1 MTLPY
6 LVDTRRATGRTILM
20 DGPGALMEAAP
31 PPEIASNLATRWR
44 REVRKLAAALGW
56 TATQV
61 NTLWFAPSLH
71 LGLTA
76 PIDQLMLATYVAEWG
91 YELALS
97 GVIEHEVPRRS
108 RIIARLKRRRGGM
121 ANPALDLLYRRAAKE
136 RAQTLLGEGDI
147 SVGEGS
153 MAQTWPQVDP
163 PDADSIDW
171 PNKRHRVPIAL
182 VTGTNGKTTTTR
194 LIARIAELA
203 GRVTGFC
210 CTDSVEVGGDVLDRD
225 DYSGPG
231 GTRKVLRHPRTEFAV
246 LEVAR
251 GGMLR
256 RGLGV
261 QFADAAVVTNIA
273 DDHMHDM
280 GIHTRAQLARV
291 KFLVA
296 KALKPR
302 GVLVTNLDNGWCRDE
317 ARKVE
322 RGVYWFALSPPPKSL
337 LVGPAE
343 VRGLATVRDGMIVLE
358 DARRRIELLPVE
370 ELGMPGGG
378 AAAHNVA
385 NALAAAATARSMKLP
400 LNAIRGALKSFGQSP
415 DDNPGRSNVFRIL
428 GATVLAD
435 FGHNPQSLTAIF
447 GTARGLPHRRL
458 LISIGQGGDRSDD
471 AIRELG
477 KLAAEQHPEM
487 LIVKD
492 MPKYRRGRAVGE
504 IPDLLSHGAVAAG
517 LSADRIV
524 RVEGDLDAWEQI
536 KSKLHPGDL
545 AIVFVHS
552 EIEEVFT
559 RLRALATDR

>member
-1 MTLPY
+1 MALPY

-20 DGPGALMEAAP
+20 DAPGAVMEAAP
-31 PPEIASNLATRWR
+31 PAEIATHLATRWR
-44 REVRKLAAALGW
+44 REVRRLTAALGW
-56 TATQV
+56 EESV
-61 NTLWFAPSLH
+61 CNTLWFGPSLH

-76 PIDQLMLATYVAEWG
+76 PVDQLMLATYVAEWA

-108 RIIARLKRRRGGM
+108 RIVARLTRRKEGM
-121 ANPALDLLYRRAAKE
+121 ANPLLDALYRRAIKE
-136 RAQTLLGEGDI
+136 KAQILLGEGDV
-147 SVGEGS
+147 SVGEGV
-153 MAQTWPQVDP
+153 MAQTWRQVDP
-163 PDADSIDW
+163 PEADGIDW
-171 PNKRHRVPIAL
+171 PTKRHRVPIAL

-194 LIARIAELA
+194 LLARMAELG
-203 GRVTGFC
+203 GRETGFC
-210 CTDSVEVGGDVLDRD
+210 CTDSVEVSGDVLDRD

-261 QFADAAVVTNIA
+261 RFADAAIVTNIA

-296 KALKPR
+296 HALKAR
-302 GVLVTNLDNGWCRDE
+302 GVLITNLDNGWCRDE
-317 ARKVE
+317 AKKVP
-322 RGVYWFALSPPPKSL
+322 RPVLWFALTPPPKSL
-337 LVGPAE
+337 LRGPSE

-358 DARRRIELLPVE
+358 DARLRIELLPVE
-370 ELGMPGGG
+370 QLGMPGGG
-378 AAAHNVA
+378 AASHNVA
-385 NALAAAATARSMKLP
+385 NALAAAAAAYAMKLP

-447 GTARGLPHRRL
+447 GTAKGLPHRRL

-477 KLAAEQHPEM
+477 LLAAQQHPE
-487 LIVKD
+487 LLVVKD

-504 IPDLLSHGAVAAG
+504 IPDLLFQGATAG
-517 LSADRIV
+517 GLAPERV
-524 RVEGDLDAWEQI
+524 MRVEGDLDAWECI
-536 KSKLHPGDL
+536 KARLHPGDL

-552 EIEEVFT
+552 EIEEVFAQ
-559 RLRALATDR
+559 LRGLATA